1 MNEKTI
7 QILLTNDDSIHSPG
21 LWAAAEALDEL
32 GFVHVVAP
40 QNQQTATGHS
50 MPIQTSGIIEQ
61 MTLNV
66 NGRHWPVYA
75 VDGSPGQAV
84 LYGIFDVIKGQPDL
98 VVSGINYGEN
108 VGAAITISGTVGAA
122 LEAASLGIP
131 ALAVSMQTG
140 TEHHLSLSQDIN
152 FGVAGYFTQ
161 VIAKAMLDKKLP
173 GDVDVIKLDIPKSA
187 TPETPWVITRQS
199 RKRYYLPKPAK
210 RVSLS
215 DRGPVGYEIRYDPEA
230 LEKDSDIYAVLVDE
244 KVSVTPISIDMT
256 SRTDFDKL
264 KSLLMGSTKQE
275 IDISS

>member
-1 MNEKTI
+1 MNDKTI

-40 QNQQTATGHS
+40 QNQQTGTGHS
-50 MPIQTSGIIEQ
+50 MPIQSSGIIEQ

-66 NGRHWPVYA
+66 NGRNWPVYA

-84 LYGIFDVIKGQPDL
+84 VHGIVDVIKGQPDL

-108 VGAAITISGTVGAA
+108 IGAGITVSGTVGAA
-122 LEAASLGIP
+122 LEAASHGIP

-140 TEHHLSLSQDIN
+140 AEHHLSLSQDID
-152 FGVAGYFTQ
+152 FSAAGYFTYL
-161 VIAKAMLDKKLP
+161 IAKVMLEKRLP
-173 GDVDVIKLDIPKSA
+173 EDVDVIKMDIPKSA

-199 RKRYYLPKPAK
+199 RNRYYLPKPSK
-210 RVSLS
+210 RKSLS
-215 DRGPVGYEIRYDPEA
+215 DRGPVGYDIRYDPEI
-230 LEKDSDIYAVLVDE
+230 LEKDSDTYAVLVDK

-256 SRTDFDKL
+256 SRTDFSML
-264 KSLLMGSTKQE
+264 RSLLMGG
-275 IDISS
+275 ISPEEKSAK